1 MKRYQQDD
9 ELKNN
14 SFKIQQSF
22 NVSNVKSIKPYSA
35 KEFYY
40 KITNVKL
47 MKEISLQFSST
58 LPKMRY
64 VLKNI
69 GK

>member
-14 SFKIQQSF
+14 SFKIQKSF
-22 NVSNVKSIKPYSA
+22 NVSNVQSIKPYSA

-58 LPKMRY
+58 FPKMRY